1 MFLWSY
7 IIWGIS
13 NMTYLKRSV
22 TGMLFCLKIKSL
34 HSMYPSLITLSL
46 CTIGY
51 ADVLTDNRK
60 TTIKIKL

>member
-1 MFLWSY
+1 M
-7 IIWGIS
+7 
-13 NMTYLKRSV
+13 YL
-22 TGMLFCLKIKSL
+22 
-34 HSMYPSLITLSL
+34 SLITLSL

>member
-1 MFLWSY
+1 
-7 IIWGIS
+7 
-13 NMTYLKRSV
+13 
-22 TGMLFCLKIKSL
+22 MLLCSKVKSL